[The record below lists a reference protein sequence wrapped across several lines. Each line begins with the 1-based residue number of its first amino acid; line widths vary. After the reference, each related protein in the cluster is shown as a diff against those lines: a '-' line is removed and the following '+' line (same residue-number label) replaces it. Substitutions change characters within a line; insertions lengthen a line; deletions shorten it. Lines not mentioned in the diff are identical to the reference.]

1 LVDDPIAS
9 ARNPF
14 QLALSTIDETGDHVL
29 HLLHFAEMRTHLLV
43 FVSLGMIGWDANA
56 QETDILDRTPA
67 SKPSSVQETSN
78 LEELVLVKRGDLPV
92 LISAPHGGT
101 LKIAGVEPRTGEGMN
116 QGPSGFFAGRDGG
129 TEELAQAVIDA
140 IEERIGKRPYSV
152 ISSTHRKYLDP
163 NRPAEIAYEDP
174 DAAPAYDRYH
184 DSCRTFC
191 REILQ
196 QYHAG
201 LLLDIHG
208 QGTSAETVY
217 RGTGNGKTVTRLR
230 QRFGESAHGGEK
242 SLFGFLADA
251 EWKVFPNPHD
261 GKEQSG
267 FTGGYIVQSHGSH
280 QPSGIDAV
288 QLEFGFDY
296 RRPAIRTK
304 TAQVLAEAVER
315 YLKEYLP
322 AALE

>member
-1 LVDDPIAS
+1 MAEKD
-9 ARNPF
+9 N
-14 QLALSTIDETGDHVL
+14 QVL
-29 HLLHFAEMRTHLLV
+29 HLLHLAEMRTYLLV
-43 FVSLGMIGWDANA
+43 FATLGIIGWNASA
-56 QETDILDRTPA
+56 QEPDILDRTPA
-67 SKPSSVQETSN
+67 SKPSSANETSN
-78 LEELVLVKRGDLPV
+78 VEELVLVQRGGLPV

-101 LKIAGVEPRTGEGMN
+101 LKIEGVEPRTGEGMN
-116 QGPSGFFAGRDGG
+116 KGPSGFFAGRDGG
-129 TEELAQAVIDA
+129 TEELAQAVIEA
-140 IEERIGKRPYSV
+140 IEERMGKRPYSV

-163 NRPAEIAYEDP
+163 NRPAEIAFEDP
-174 DAAPAYDRYH
+174 DAAPAYERYH
-184 DSCRTFC
+184 DSCKTFC
-191 REILQ
+191 NEILE
-196 QYHAG
+196 QYQAG

-230 QRFGESAHGGEK
+230 QRFGESAHSGEK

-251 EWKVFPNPHD
+251 QWKVFPNPHD

-296 RRPAIRTK
+296 RRPASRKK
-304 TAQVLAEAVER
+304 TAQALAEAVER

-322 AALE
+322 TALD